1 MNRRLST
8 WLLFGAL
15 LVWPLTAGGQ
25 ETDSRIARRMIFNA
39 PSFQAE
45 APTETSRANSPS
57 VSVRELS
64 IPRRASNAYKK
75 GIDHLAKHDP
85 AGSLVHLQ
93 HAASEFPDFYEA
105 YYAIGLAQLNLGRQE
120 EAQQAFQ
127 RSIDASGGHY
137 AKPLFGLSLV
147 LCNQQKF
154 AEAEPIIRRAL
165 ELAPSFVPGQFTLAW
180 TLFGLNRLDEA
191 EKNAHEVLVRDPRLA
206 LAHLLLA
213 HIYNRRGDAS
223 TVLSEVDAYLR
234 LTPDGPLSDQ
244 MRVVQESLRRKV
256 AMPVVIAGAG
266 RATH

>member
-1 MNRRLST
+1 MKRRLST

-15 LVWPLTAGGQ
+15 LVWPLTARGQ

-39 PSFQAE
+39 PSLQAE

-64 IPRRASNAYKK
+64 IPRRASDAYKK

-93 HAASEFPDFYEA
+93 RAASEFPDFYEA
-105 YYAIGLAQLNLGRQE
+105 HYAIGLAQLNLGRQE

-137 AKPLFGLSLV
+137 AKPHFGLSLV

-180 TLFGLNRLDEA
+180 TLFGLNRVDEA
-191 EKNAHEVLVRDPRLA
+191 EKNAHEVLLRDPRFA

-213 HIYNRRGDAS
+213 LIYNRRGDSSA
-223 TVLSEVDAYLR
+223 VLSEVDAYLR

>member
-1 MNRRLST
+1 MNPRLST
-8 WLLFGAL
+8 WLLFGTL
-15 LVWPLTAGGQ
+15 LMWPLTARGQ
-25 ETDSRIARRMIFNA
+25 ETNSRIARRMIFNA
-39 PSFQAE
+39 PSFEAE
-45 APTETSRANSPS
+45 GPTETSRANSPS
-57 VSVRELS
+57 VSVRGLS

-137 AKPLFGLSLV
+137 AEPHFGLSLV

-165 ELAPSFVPGQFTLAW
+165 ELAPSFGPGHFILAW
-180 TLFGLNRLDEA
+180 ALFGLNRLDEA
-191 EKNAHEVLVRDPRLA
+191 EKDSHEALMRDPRLA

-213 HIYNRRGDAS
+213 HIYNRRGDSSA
-223 TVLSEVDAYLR
+223 VLSELDTYLR

-244 MRVVQESLRRKV
+244 VRVVQESLRRKV
-256 AMPVVIAGAG
+256 AVPVVIAGAG

>member
-1 MNRRLST
+1 
-8 WLLFGAL
+8 
-15 LVWPLTAGGQ
+15 
-25 ETDSRIARRMIFNA
+25 MIRQPA
-39 PSFQAE
+39 SF
-45 APTETSRANSPS
+45 TC
-57 VSVRELS
+57 L
-64 IPRRASNAYKK
+64 
-75 GIDHLAKHDP
+75 
-85 AGSLVHLQ
+85 

-127 RSIDASGGHY
+127 RSIDASDGHY
-137 AKPLFGLSLV
+137 AEPHFGLSLV

-154 AEAEPIIRRAL
+154 AEAEPVIRTAL

-213 HIYNRRGDAS
+213 HIYNRRGDSSA
-223 TVLSEVDAYLR
+223 VLSEVDTYLR

-244 MRVVQESLRRKV
+244 MRVVQEFLRRKV

-266 RATH
+266 HRSELISRNA

>member
-1 MNRRLST
+1 
-8 WLLFGAL
+8 
-15 LVWPLTAGGQ
+15 
-25 ETDSRIARRMIFNA
+25 MIFNA

-93 HAASEFPDFYEA
+93 HAASEFPDFHEA

-127 RSIDASGGHY
+127 RSIDASDGHY
-137 AKPLFGLSLV
+137 AEPHFGLSLV
-147 LCNQQKF
+147 LCNQRKF

-165 ELAPSFVPGQFTLAW
+165 ELAPSFVPGQFILAW

-213 HIYNRRGDAS
+213 HIYNRRGDSSA
-223 TVLSEVDAYLR
+223 VLSEVDAYLR

-244 MRVVQESLRRKV
+244 MRVAQESLRRKG
-256 AMPVVIAGAG
+256 AMSVVIAGAG